1 MTKLTIFDAEANGLL
16 NQADKA
22 WCICTLDYHTDS
34 LALNRVNLHG
44 PRSIDRGLQE
54 LYDSDV
60 LIGHNIIDYDLRLFK
75 MLYDWEPK
83 GSCEIVDTVV
93 YSRAL
98 YPKRPPPPG
107 CAGNKPHS
115 IDTWGQRV
123 GMAKPEHEDWSQ
135 YSPEM
140 ANRCKRDVVI
150 NYLVL
155 KELEEEAD
163 EENFY
168 YQDAG

>member
-16 NQADKA
+16 HQADRA
-22 WCICTLDYHTDS
+22 WCICTLDYYTTS
-34 LALNRVNLHG
+34 LALSRVNLYG
-44 PRSIDRGLQE
+44 PRSLDKGLQE

-75 MLYDWEPK
+75 KLYDWEPRED
-83 GSCEIVDTVV
+83 CIIVDTVV
-93 YSRAL
+93 FSRAL
-98 YPKRPPPPG
+98 YPKRPIPAG
-107 CAGNKPHS
+107 CPTSKPHS
-115 IDTWGQRV
+115 VEAWGYRV
-123 GMAKPEHEDWSQ
+123 GMGKPEHEDWTQ

-140 ANRCKRDVVI
+140 ANRCKRDVII
-150 NYLVL
+150 NYLLL

-168 YQDAG
+168 YQAAS